1 VRSRPTSS
9 IAVLTTFIAHFSGA
23 MMHALIIRDGVFE
36 SIASWKKRSRENL
49 AAE

>member
-1 VRSRPTSS
+1 MHSALASLLF
-9 IAVLTTFIAHFSGA
+9 ATFIAHFSGA